1 MSDTDFLYF
10 PTYATVDKSPSLIT
24 TQLKRGVF
32 DYPFMDLGIPH
43 ERGSAIKVNLEDIP
57 DEYQVPS
64 PLVLKGFVFHCSHCG
79 STLLSRMLAKLPGI
93 RLVSETEA
101 INGLLLAYRLY
112 DLDRQQVLKY
122 LQYIIYQYQQAYPG
136 DEYLLFKT
144 TSWNI
149 YFVDLFQELFPD
161 TPWIYID
168 RDTEAAVD
176 SSLRDGGGFVQWWDY
191 PTDTLWRHFLGE
203 AYKPNDK
210 RSYVESFMIDQRRVA
225 NEHKN
230 DLSLF
235 VKYPEWIEGF
245 SLQLLNHFGLRYSQG
260 ELEKAMDMLNFE
272 SKAVNPEPFTKV
284 NNK

>member
-1 MSDTDFLYF
+1 MSNNNILYF
-10 PTYATVDKSPSLIT
+10 PTYTTVDESPGLVMT
-24 TQLKRGVF
+24 ELKREVF

-43 ERGSAIKVNLEDIP
+43 QRGSANRVALADIA
-57 DEYQVPS
+57 DEYEVAS
-64 PLVLKGFVFHCSHCG
+64 PLALKGFVFHCSHCG
-79 STLLSRMLAKLPGI
+79 STLLSRMLSKLPGI

-112 DLDRQQVLKY
+112 DMDRQKVLKY
-122 LQYIIYQYQQAYPG
+122 LKYIISQYQQAFPG

-168 RDTEAAVD
+168 RDTAAAVD

-191 PTDTLWRHFLGE
+191 PTDRLWRQFL
-203 AYKPNDK
+203 ADRYSPHDK

-225 NEHKN
+225 HAHKN
-230 DLSLF
+230 NQSLF
-235 VKYPEWIEGF
+235 VKYPEWIESF
-245 SLQLLNHFGLRYSQG
+245 SSQLLKHFGLAFTKG
-260 ELEKAMDMLNFE
+260 EIEQALDMLNFE
-272 SKAVNPEPFTKV
+272 SKAVGSEPFTKV
-284 NNK
+284 NSK